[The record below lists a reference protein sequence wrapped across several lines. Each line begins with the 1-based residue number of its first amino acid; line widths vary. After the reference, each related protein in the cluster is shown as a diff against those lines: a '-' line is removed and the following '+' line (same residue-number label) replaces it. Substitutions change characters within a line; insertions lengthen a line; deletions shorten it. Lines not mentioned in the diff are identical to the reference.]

1 MKSVEMSRA
10 LTAAMSLRLPGT
22 AGKLANKMRYVDSK
36 GPLFHDGGLIRNITQ
51 GKHEKVYAVGIS
63 SKSKSMPALGG
74 LLYGAAALRHD
85 LVVANNEVSEGQ
97 QDSRVDINDMN
108 FLGASERLVW
118 KEFILVYRLLSDLM
132 SSDTKP
138 DIIFVDI
145 PLLVSRAEQSV
156 FLEEEDVQ
164 EDWQALLNVMEDFWQ
179 RHLNDFYP
187 NNPDGPFLVSL
198 QTKRDLNSAVLNA
211 IREEGQSGSPEAIDD
226 KIVNLI
232 REDWGQLRRVGI
244 LRFLK
249 GTLKAGRRTAAFY
262 YESLSKYMKRF
273 EPKLVSEHGL
283 VGFHLQVGLRT
294 PIWKSETIGKRDS
307 WSTESLDKLAGLISY
322 LTIHDNP
329 KMKPLPLWFAEQLV
343 RMPKEVLISY
353 LKSTLAMLRDREV
366 DQTWL
371 ESIDTIQEEVE

>member
-22 AGKLANKMRYVDSK
+22 AGKLANKMRYIDSK
-36 GPLFHDGGLIRNITQ
+36 GPLFHDGGLIRNIDQ
-51 GKHEKVYAVGIS
+51 ESQEKIYAVGIS

-85 LVVANNEVSEGQ
+85 LVVANNEVSEGL

-118 KEFILVYRLLSDLM
+118 KEFILVYNLLADLM
-132 SSDTKP
+132 NSDIRP

-156 FLEEEDVQ
+156 FLGEEDVQ
-164 EDWQALLNVMEDFWQ
+164 EDWQALLNVMGEFWR
-179 RHLNDFYP
+179 RHLYDFFP
-187 NNPDGPFLVSL
+187 NNPEGPFIVSL
-198 QTKRDLNSAVLNA
+198 QTKRDLNSAVLTA
-211 IREEGQSGSPEAIDD
+211 IREEGQAGSPESVDER
-226 KIVNLI
+226 IVNLI

-249 GTLKAGRRTAAFY
+249 GTLRAGRRTAAFY
-262 YESLSKYMKRF
+262 YESASKYMKRF
-273 EPKLVSEHGL
+273 EPKLVSGHGL
-283 VGFHLQVGLRT
+283 IGFHLQVGLRT
-294 PIWKSETIGKRDS
+294 PIWKVETIGMRDS
-307 WSTESLDKLAGLISY
+307 WTSDDLDKLAGLISY

-353 LKSTLAMLRDREV
+353 LKSTLAMLRDKEV

-371 ESIDTIQEEVE
+371 EGIDTIQGEVE

>member
-1 MKSVEMSRA
+1 
-10 LTAAMSLRLPGT
+10 
-22 AGKLANKMRYVDSK
+22 
-36 GPLFHDGGLIRNITQ
+36 
-51 GKHEKVYAVGIS
+51 
-63 SKSKSMPALGG
+63 
-74 LLYGAAALRHD
+74 
-85 LVVANNEVSEGQ
+85 
-97 QDSRVDINDMN
+97 
-108 FLGASERLVW
+108 
-118 KEFILVYRLLSDLM
+118 
-132 SSDTKP
+132 
-138 DIIFVDI
+138 
-145 PLLVSRAEQSV
+145 
-156 FLEEEDVQ
+156 
-164 EDWQALLNVMEDFWQ
+164 
-179 RHLNDFYP
+179 
-187 NNPDGPFLVSL
+187 VSL

-211 IREEGQSGSPEAIDD
+211 IREEGQSGSPEVIDD

-294 PIWKSETIGKRDS
+294 PIWKVETIGKRDS
-307 WSTESLDKLAGLISY
+307 WSTDSLDKLAGLISY

-371 ESIDTIQEEVE
+371 EGIDTIQEEVE